1 LPCSGN
7 QFRRGRAPSETFSAI
22 QVVNPTIWIPAFAGM
37 TPATIRPLGFARR
50 FILQLTFHTLMIGSN
65 QEARFFGRRGFSSN
79 IQASAETFPTY
90 KTFFLP
96 IYLSGQEKK
105 NCSLPPIDYSTI

>member
-1 LPCSGN
+1 MIV
-7 QFRRGRAPSETFSAI
+7 R
-22 QVVNPTIWIPAFAGM
+22 
-37 TPATIRPLGFARR
+37 
-50 FILQLTFHTLMIGSN
+50 HTLNGRRRIFPSSRHSLSFCNFNLNLMVGSD

-96 IYLSGQEKK
+96 IYLSGQKK
-105 NCSLPPIDYSTI
+105 QEL